1 MKYYLRI
8 IDTKPRFIEA
18 RKYTPVIEGLAIVK
32 NEFARLYPY
41 AIIDVATGLIAK
53 RFALL
58 KNARQYF
65 YNNLEEIMERVKIA
79 RSCKFYIQRAEDL
92 RIWRKNHE

>member
-18 RKYTPVIEGLAIVK
+18 KKYTPVIEGLAIVK

-41 AIIDVATGLIAK
+41 SIIDVATGLTAK

-65 YNNLEEIMERVKIA
+65 YENLEELLPRVENV
-79 RSCKFYIQRAEDL
+79 RSCKFYKEREEDL
-92 RIWRKNHE
+92 LVWRKNHE